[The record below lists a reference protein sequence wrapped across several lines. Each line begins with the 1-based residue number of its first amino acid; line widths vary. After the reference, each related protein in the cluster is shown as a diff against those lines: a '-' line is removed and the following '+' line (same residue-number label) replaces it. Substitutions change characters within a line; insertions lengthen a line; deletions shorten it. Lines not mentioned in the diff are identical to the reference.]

1 MPVGPDNE
9 SKIHD
14 KEEYYSGILYQ
25 EDNFPISRLIKSV
38 LSKVNIDEETVKFL
52 KEYARTGTVVYALKQ
67 GSHLD
72 SLIIRELAA
81 RFDIP
86 RPAYVH
92 GVNMILSQP
101 FVMAVRVVLAWLLYL
116 VFRRGNPD
124 PFKTS
129 FLSRLVRAGRSAI
142 IHLGTSE
149 FYKSPATENAV
160 DQLMDAARD
169 GKTRIMVVP
178 TLIAYGRRR
187 EKEDEN
193 IVNIVFG
200 QKESMGAFRQL
211 ILFLRYANKAQVIA
225 AEPVDLAEY
234 LKNNNLPTEQLYQNL
249 RGELINRIDE
259 EKTSI
264 VGPVLKSRQ
273 EIIDLVLN
281 DEALVPLI
289 KQIAGEE
296 KKEYDSVARRAE
308 KYLQEIAAD
317 YDEMYIEFFDV
328 ALTWLWNNIYDG
340 LIVDR
345 EGMAKIRSIAK
356 KMPVVVIPCHR
367 SHIDYLLLSYVFY
380 KHNIQLPF
388 IAAGSNMN
396 FWPMGPVFRKCG
408 AFFLRRSFKGNV
420 LYGEVFSKYLKR
432 LIQEGIT
439 LEFFIEGGRSRTG
452 KMAMPKYGLLSMIIQ
467 AFKEGAA
474 NDLAVIPVYVGY
486 DRVIEEGS
494 YLKELGGADKSAEK
508 ATDVIKS
515 SKVLRKR
522 YGHVYVNTGEPI
534 FVKSYMALL
543 EQTYDEMTVE
553 ERQSFYRKIGY
564 EIVLAINRVSV
575 VTPFSFIAAGLLCQ
589 DRRGISYDD
598 LMEVLSIF
606 RDYLNVR
613 QVKLAETFTEEQKSI
628 ENALIL
634 FDQAGFISKIGED
647 DEEVTEDIEETVYSL
662 EDDKRLSIEYYKNNI
677 LYYFLPASFLAVSAL
692 SRTEDMI
699 PLKELMD
706 DYVFLKRL
714 FRHEFIYDD
723 IKDDADEINELVSYF
738 SERGMIDVE
747 EKGGEAW
754 IELTGAGRKKL
765 MAFAGLVSNYIES
778 YWVAVRGCAYLR
790 KEARPERDFM
800 KKLRNLGARL
810 YQKGEIRRAEALS
823 QANYANALRFLQSAD
838 IITVTEVMEKGSKR
852 ATKFYS
858 LADDRSRLEALRRR
872 LFSFM

>member
-1 MPVGPDNE
+1 
-9 SKIHD
+9 
-14 KEEYYSGILYQ
+14 
-25 EDNFPISRLIKSV
+25 
-38 LSKVNIDEETVKFL
+38 
-52 KEYARTGTVVYALKQ
+52 
-67 GSHLD
+67 
-72 SLIIRELAA
+72 
-81 RFDIP
+81 
-86 RPAYVH
+86 
-92 GVNMILSQP
+92 MILSQP
-101 FVMAVRVVLAWLLYL
+101 FVMAVRVVMSWLLYL

-129 FLSRLVRAGRSAI
+129 FLRRLVSAGKSAI
-142 IHLGTSE
+142 IHLGNSE

-160 DQLMDAARD
+160 DQLMEAARD
-169 GKTRIMVVP
+169 GNARIIVVP

-200 QKESMGAFRQL
+200 QQDSMGTFRRL
-211 ILFLRYANKAQVIA
+211 LLFLRYANKAQVIA
-225 AEPVDLAEY
+225 AEPIDLAEY
-234 LKNNNLPTEQLYQNL
+234 LKSNNLPTEQLYQNL

-259 EKTSI
+259 EKTSM

-273 EIIDLVLN
+273 EIINLVLN
-281 DEALVPLI
+281 DETLVPVI
-289 KQIAGEE
+289 RQIAEEE
-296 KKEYDSVARRAE
+296 KKEYHSVARRAE

-388 IAAGSNMN
+388 VAAGANMQ
-396 FWPMGPVFRKCG
+396 FWPMGSIFRKCG
-408 AFFLRRSFKGNV
+408 AFFLRRSFKGNA
-420 LYGEVFSKYLKR
+420 LYGDVFSKYLKR
-432 LIQEGIT
+432 IIQEGIT

-467 AFKEGAA
+467 AFQEGAA
-474 NDLAVIPVYVGY
+474 NDLAAIPIYVGY
-486 DRVIEEGS
+486 DRVIEESS
-494 YLKELGGADKSAEK
+494 YLKELGGEDKSTER

-515 SKVLRKR
+515 RKVLRKR
-522 YGHVYVNTGEPI
+522 YGHVYLNIGDPI
-534 FVKSYMALL
+534 FIKSYMSSM
-543 EQTYDEMTVE
+543 EKTYAEMTTE
-553 ERQSFYRKIGY
+553 ERQSLYRKIGY

-575 VTPFSFIAAGLLCQ
+575 VTPFSFIAAGLLCH

-606 RDYLNVR
+606 RDYLNVK
-613 QVKLAETFTEEQKSI
+613 QVKLAVTFTEEQKSI

-634 FDQAGFISKIGED
+634 FDQAGFISRIGE
-647 DEEVTEDIEETVYSL
+647 DEEVTEDIEEIVYSL

-677 LYYFLPASFLAVSAL
+677 LHYFLPASFLAVSVL

-699 PLKELMD
+699 RLNELMD

-723 IKDDADEINELVSYF
+723 IKDDAGEINELVSYF

-747 EKGGEAW
+747 EKDGEAW
-754 IELTGAGRKKL
+754 IELTGIGRKK
-765 MAFAGLVSNYIES
+765 MMPFAGLVLNYIES

-790 KEARPERDFM
+790 KEDRSERDFM
-800 KKLRNLGARL
+800 KKLRNLGAKL
-810 YQKGEIRRAEALS
+810 FQKGEIRRAEALS

-838 IITVTEVMEKGSKR
+838 IVTVTEVMEKGSKR